1 MPTRRGR
8 RIVFSWIALVALL
21 LITFAPVVTGALS
34 TSSGLPWDRICSA
47 ANVAADRHGTPGAPA
62 APTAPH
68 AFEHCPYCALH
79 ADLAPPPDPRLA
91 DAGTALA
98 FRTLPVAFTRAPRGN
113 AVWLS
118 AQPRAPPRF
127 V

>member
-1 MPTRRGR
+1 MSTRRGR
-8 RIVFSWIALVALL
+8 RLVSSWIALVAILL
-21 LITFAPVVTGALS
+21 VTFVPTVTNAFS
-34 TSSGLPWDRICSA
+34 AASGLPWERLCSA
-47 ANVAADRHGTPGAPA
+47 ANVASDKSGTPGSPDAS
-62 APTAPH
+62 H

-79 ADLAPPPDPRLA
+79 ADLAPPPDPRGT

-98 FRTLPVAFTRAPRGN
+98 FRALPIAFTRAPRGN
-113 AVWLS
+113 AVWAS